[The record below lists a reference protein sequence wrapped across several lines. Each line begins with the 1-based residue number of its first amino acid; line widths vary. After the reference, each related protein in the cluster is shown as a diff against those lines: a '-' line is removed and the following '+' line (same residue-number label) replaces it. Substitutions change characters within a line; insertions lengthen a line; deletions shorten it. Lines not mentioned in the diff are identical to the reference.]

1 MIISMQQVASLYEYI
16 YQQFA
21 TGAVKI
27 SMISASSM
35 DEPLPFDF
43 QEVAPNVA
51 PNSDTRVHSNPKSPS
66 SNSRQHAEG

>member
-43 QEVAPNVA
+43 QEVAPN
-51 PNSDTRVHSNPKSPS
+51 SDTRVHSNPKSPS

>member
-35 DEPLPFDF
+35 PEPLSLNF
-43 QEVAPNVA
+43 QEVAPNS
-51 PNSDTRVHSNPKSPS
+51 NMRVPSNPKSPS
-66 SNSRQHAEG
+66 SNSWQHAEG

>member
-43 QEVAPNVA
+43 QEVAPN
-51 PNSDTRVHSNPKSPS
+51 SDTRVHSNPKSPS
-66 SNSRQHAEG
+66 SKSRQHAEG